1 MTDPPH
7 ERILIKLSG
16 EALQGNQP
24 YGIDTG
30 MLDTI
35 AAQLK
40 NVQQMGLQVAI
51 VVGGGNIFRG
61 ATAEAAGMDRVTGD
75 YAGMLATI
83 INALAL
89 QDALERAGVD
99 VRTQSAITVTA
110 VAEPY
115 IRRRAMR
122 HLEKGRVVLFAA
134 GTGNPYMT
142 TDTTAALRAIET
154 DAEVLLMAKK
164 DVDGVYEADPNENPS
179 AKRFLKIS
187 YLDTL
192 NLRLQ
197 VMDSTALTLCMEN
210 DLPILVFDLR
220 GDDSIVRAAAG
231 EKIGTLVSN
240 EQSVLQEASATS
252 T

>member
-1 MTDPPH
+1 
-7 ERILIKLSG
+7 
-16 EALQGNQP
+16 
-24 YGIDTG
+24 
-30 MLDTI
+30 
-35 AAQLK
+35 
-40 NVQQMGLQVAI
+40 
-51 VVGGGNIFRG
+51 
-61 ATAEAAGMDRVTGD
+61 
-75 YAGMLATI
+75 
-83 INALAL
+83 
-89 QDALERAGVD
+89 
-99 VRTQSAITVTA
+99 
-110 VAEPY
+110 
-115 IRRRAMR
+115 
-122 HLEKGRVVLFAA
+122 FAA

-142 TDTTAALRAIET
+142 TDTTAALRAVET

-164 DVDGVYEADPNENPS
+164 DVDGVYEADPHENPS